1 MLSSGVIGL
10 IFGGVIGMFS
20 PLLFALVLY
29 IIGFGCIGITLGS
42 CASKMMSIFHPIGSG
57 SIYACESFNIQ
68 SQLPTNFYFFS
79 NYGNYVSTYLTR
91 HLFWCI
97 NATME

>member
-57 SIYACESFNIQ
+57 SIYACESCIQ
-68 SQLPTNFYFFS
+68 FQPIFTFFS
-79 NYGNYVSTYLTR
+79 NDGNLSGGQKYTR
-91 HLFWCI
+91 KYTFL
-97 NATME
+97 

>member
-1 MLSSGVIGL
+1 MLSSGLIGL

-20 PLLFALVLY
+20 PLLFALALY

-68 SQLPTNFYFFS
+68 FQIMS
-79 NYGNYVSTYLTR
+79 
-91 HLFWCI
+91 I
-97 NATME
+97 

>member
-68 SQLPTNFYFFS
+68 FQPIFYFFS
-79 NYGNYVSTYLTR
+79 NCGNLGKKVPFLVY
-91 HLFWCI
+91 FWPLQSY
-97 NATME
+97 

>member
-42 CASKMMSIFHPIGSG
+42 CASKMMSIFQVLI
-57 SIYACESFNIQ
+57 
-68 SQLPTNFYFFS
+68 L
-79 NYGNYVSTYLTR
+79 
-91 HLFWCI
+91 
-97 NATME
+97 

>member
-68 SQLPTNFYFFS
+68 FQPIFTFFKLWQFK
-79 NYGNYVSTYLTR
+79 YVL
-91 HLFWCI
+91 I
-97 NATME
+97 